1 MLSACVHFPFLC
13 GTQRNQHVEMS
24 FGFDT
29 ATKVYSELTGNLG
42 LDAISAKK
50 TFHFVRL
57 MGRSAS
63 HITLEVGLQTHPNL
77 TLIGEE
83 VEAKKQT
90 LAQCVDAMVELILER
105 GKLGK
110 NYGLIIL
117 PEGVIEFMPDVC
129 ALIQQLNDILA
140 AGSASFDEVVVKLD
154 AQSRNLFLLL
164 PRTFADQLMMDRD
177 PHGNVQ
183 VSKIE
188 SERLFIEMVT
198 NEFAKR
204 KAAGEAVPPSPPWP
218 TFRL

>member
-1 MLSACVHFPFLC
+1 MRFAPLFSLC
-13 GTQRNQHVEMS
+13 CLPECILLVYGTQRNQHVEMS

-63 HITLEVGLQTHPNL
+63 HITLEVALQTHPNL

-90 LAQCVDAMVELILER
+90 LAQCVNAMVELIMER

-117 PEGVIEFMPDVC
+117 VCWWGRWVGVQGACGWCGRVVC
-129 ALIQQLNDILA
+129 
-140 AGSASFDEVVVKLD
+140 
-154 AQSRNLFLLL
+154 
-164 PRTFADQLMMDRD
+164 
-177 PHGNVQ
+177 
-183 VSKIE
+183 
-188 SERLFIEMVT
+188 ER
-198 NEFAKR
+198 
-204 KAAGEAVPPSPPWP
+204 
-218 TFRL
+218 

>member
-1 MLSACVHFPFLC
+1 
-13 GTQRNQHVEMS
+13 
-24 FGFDT
+24 
-29 ATKVYSELTGNLG
+29 
-42 LDAISAKK
+42 
-50 TFHFVRL
+50 

-204 KAAGEAVPPSPPWP
+204 KAAGEAVPPFSPVAH
-218 TFRL
+218 FSAMKARVAAVQL